1 MSIIGD
7 IASLPAA
14 KRAQHARN
22 RAAKKTRKQ
31 AVLQT
36 IFNRR
41 AFISRARVAQQENL
55 TANIANGGNLDS
67 SGSRGTAAS
76 IKTREN
82 AEVFRSQERQRSNA
96 DIQSELDDAQRQ
108 DRISAN
114 FQLFGDVASAVVGA
128 AGGGGASGGAGAA
141 AFSSFLKS

>member
-7 IASLPAA
+7 IASLPNA
-14 KRAQHARN
+14 KKAQHARN
-22 RAAKKTRKQ
+22 RAAKKTRRA

-41 AFISRARVAQQENL
+41 AFISRARSAQQENL
-55 TANIANGGNLDS
+55 TASIANGGNLDS
-67 SGSRGTAAS
+67 SGARGVAAS
-76 IKTREN
+76 TTTRAN
-82 AEVFRSQERQRSNA
+82 QAVFQSELGQKRNDA
-96 DIQSELDDAQRQ
+96 IQMELDDAQRQ